1 VTIDIA
7 VAQLA
12 FHSPRLRHAC
22 CTMDSAECI
31 QPAHGE
37 AAEAAEAAE
46 AKHSDMSSQAVSPET
61 ELKLKL
67 LIAV

>member
-37 AAEAAEAAE
+37 AAEAAEA
-46 AKHSDMSSQAVSPET
+46 KHSDMSSQVVSPET